1 RRRRAGGGGRGRPR
15 RRPDALVDLRLG
27 APTGLL
33 EPASVARAARVLWVR
48 SRREATSWLVGGYA
62 SAFRGGGVEF
72 EELRPY
78 VPGDDVR
85 SIDWNATARSGEP
98 WVKRFREER
107 AHTVLLLLDVS
118 ASIGFGTVPGAA
130 PRRWRRAPTA
140 PGRARPP
147 TPPGGRRPARPAP
160 RPAASRG

>member
-1 RRRRAGGGGRGRPR
+1 SCATACCSPTRPRPTAWRPR
-15 RRPDALVDLRLG
+15 RWSRRSSTPFRPRSAVDLRLG
-27 APTGLL
+27 APSGPL
-33 EPASVARAARVLWVR
+33 EPAAVARAARLLWVR

-62 SAFRGGGVEF
+62 SAFRGGGIEF

-107 AHTVLLLLDVS
+107 AHTVL
-118 ASIGFGTVPGAA
+118 
-130 PRRWRRAPTA
+130 
-140 PGRARPP
+140 
-147 TPPGGRRPARPAP
+147 
-160 RPAASRG
+160 